1 MIELGVLGAIAVSL
15 RVIFKEI
22 RYANNIKNKQQK
34 GMARSFARS

>member
-15 RVIFKEI
+15 IAIFKEI
-22 RYANNIKNKQQK
+22 RYANNIKNKQKK